1 MAGMAETVRV
11 NVVTRYSVGMVSM
24 LCVSISVRQIAT
36 AIQLSLVFF
45 GLRRSGRYRNGSA
58 TFVCISVINQLQSSL
73 LFANSAIVG
82 VRALSFA
89 AFMPCSVRTKL
100 GSILARYHSE
110 CSQMSSSTV
119 SNSGRVG
126 DNSRRQ
132 PRDRESRG
140 CFVDVRSCLRPDFGK
155 LRSRIVVQIVSDLF
169 SKSQT

>member
-1 MAGMAETVRV
+1 MRRIGRTPASQVRAGSFRACGMAGMAGTVRV

-24 LCVSISVRQIAT
+24 LCVSLSVRQIAT

-58 TFVCISVINQLQSSL
+58 TFVGISVINQLQSSL
-73 LFANSAIVG
+73 LLANSAIVG

-89 AFMPCSVRTKL
+89 AFMPCSVCTKF

-119 SNSGRVG
+119 SNSAAFL
-126 DNSRRQ
+126 S
-132 PRDRESRG
+132 S
-140 CFVDVRSCLRPDFGK
+140 
-155 LRSRIVVQIVSDLF
+155 
-169 SKSQT
+169 